1 MLKLVS
7 TVALS
12 FVFST
17 RIWARVPF
25 ATKVCDELNKNNNA
39 GILSDSITQV
49 LNKEIGRSEESL
61 RMYIG
66 WLIGKEMDKQR
77 ECLVRLYFDEQL
89 KAARAHKQAED
100 MTRQEKILKLI
111 STELARNATCVV
123 RAHS

>member
-1 MLKLVS
+1 
-7 TVALS
+7 LS
-12 FVFST
+12 SQLRYGPGFL
-17 RIWARVPF
+17 F

-39 GILSDSITQV
+39 GILSDSITQA

-66 WLIGKEMDKQR
+66 RLIGKDMDKRR

-100 MTRQEKILKLI
+100 TTRQEKILKLI
-111 STELARNATCVV
+111 STELASNATCVV
-123 RAHS
+123 EMAVKEEGEARAHS